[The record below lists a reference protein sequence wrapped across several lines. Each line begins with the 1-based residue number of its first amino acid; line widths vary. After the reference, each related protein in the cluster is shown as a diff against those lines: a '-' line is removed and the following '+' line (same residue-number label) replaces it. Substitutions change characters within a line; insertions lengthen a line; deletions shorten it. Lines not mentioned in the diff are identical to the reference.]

1 MTQFYF
7 RIREGRYGSP
17 ANHAIDLSDR
27 DAAWNELTLVCKDLV
42 GTIARDI
49 KPNDEWQME
58 LLDQAERPI
67 FRIRLVAET
76 LDRQRGQAD

>member
-7 RIREGRYGSP
+7 RIREGRYGSS
-17 ANHAIDLSDR
+17 ANHATELSDR

-42 GTIARDI
+42 GSIARGI

-58 LLDQAERPI
+58 LLDHTERPI

-76 LDRQRGQAD
+76 LDHQGPLSK